1 MNIAVAKLSDLL
13 LQAECNQQQ
22 DFKNIQTEKVYVSNY
37 EDIFRFTLD
46 IERNNIID

>member
-22 DFKNIQTEKVYVSNY
+22 DFNN
-37 EDIFRFTLD
+37 
-46 IERNNIID
+46 IERIS